1 MAQKWLDDGYTSGAR
16 AGAFFAGLGLLLI
29 QVSIN
34 VVDNAV
40 SLKTDFLAWRFNTPG
55 ENSTED

>member
-1 MAQKWLDDGYTSGAR
+1 MAQRWLDDNYTSGAR
-16 AGAFFAGLGLLLI
+16 AGAFFSGLGLLMI

-40 SLKTDFLAWRFNTPG
+40 R
-55 ENSTED
+55 